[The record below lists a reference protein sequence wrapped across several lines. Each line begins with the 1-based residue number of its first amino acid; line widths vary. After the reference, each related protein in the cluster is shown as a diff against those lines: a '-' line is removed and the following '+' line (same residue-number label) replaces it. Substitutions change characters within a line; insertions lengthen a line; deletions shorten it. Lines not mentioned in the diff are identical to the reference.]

1 MGLAS
6 VLSIGVSHA
15 LPKYQKR
22 FNDTDLFNVD
32 RNGGRQVSLLLCMTQ
47 YALYRPIMRSL
58 SYDANTK
65 AGAGA
70 VGLVI
75 GLHRSPGKPFVPVQ
89 LGSLFSVLHEIP
101 LHEPL

>member
-15 LPKYQKR
+15 LPKYQER

-32 RNGGRQVSLLLCMTQ
+32 RNGGRQVSLLCMTQ
-47 YALYRPIMRSL
+47 YTLYQPIMRSL
-58 SYDANTK
+58 SYDANAK

-70 VGLVI
+70 VGLAI
-75 GLHRSPGKPFVPVQ
+75 GLHRSPGKPSVLVQ